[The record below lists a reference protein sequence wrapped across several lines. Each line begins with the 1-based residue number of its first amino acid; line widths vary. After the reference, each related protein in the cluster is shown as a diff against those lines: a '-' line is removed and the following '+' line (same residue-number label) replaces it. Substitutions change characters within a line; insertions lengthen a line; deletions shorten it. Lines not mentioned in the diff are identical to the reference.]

1 MSRAPS
7 RTRRRALLALALVAL
22 LYTGYRAFIGTPFT
36 VGQLADRQGLYA
48 LLHDPEAMTDIG
60 FIDGTL
66 LDWHADQ
73 LSSISLAAR
82 DADYRREAGFLRE
95 LAGFDP
101 QALSPQDQITWQVL
115 DEHRRSALGFQRFP
129 WLSGAGL
136 YPLGPMD
143 GVQVWIPS
151 FLQFSHVVRNARSAR
166 HYVARLR
173 AFGPK
178 LDEAIAAMQWQR
190 DRGVVMPLALV
201 ERALEVTRDT
211 VAAKPAEHA
220 LVTGFAR
227 RLADLEDLDE
237 EERSAL
243 VGAATEAVTQ
253 IVYPAYARAAAA
265 LEAVKPAAA
274 ARGAGVG
281 DLPDGAAY
289 YAAML
294 REMTTTDYTP
304 AEVRDLGLAEVARIS
319 AEMDRLLV
327 AQGLREGTVGQ
338 RMDALARDPRYLL
351 PNTDEGRTRMVAR
364 YQQILDEVNA
374 RMPAY
379 FRDPPSTRLEV
390 QRVPPEQQ
398 AAGPGAYYMSPA
410 VDGSRPGIFFVNLRD
425 LKANPQ
431 WGMKTLAYHE
441 GIPGHHFQGMVALR
455 QHDLPWFRR
464 LAWYPAYGEGWALYA
479 ERLAAE
485 MGLYAEDPLADLGR
499 LQAELMRAVRLVVDT
514 GLHAEGWSPERAID
528 YMTSTTGLE
537 RNAVISEVERYMES
551 PGQACA
557 YKIGQLKI
565 LALRE
570 QARSALGPAFDLKD
584 FHAVVLAHGAL
595 PLTLLARQVDKY
607 IASQRGKDVA
617 AR

>member
-1 MSRAPS
+1 MRAPS
-7 RTRRRALLALALVAL
+7 AFRPRRALLALLLGAL
-22 LYTGYRAFIGTPFT
+22 LYAGYRNLLGTPFT
-36 VGQLADRQGLYA
+36 IGLLADRQGLYA
-48 LLHDPEAMTDIG
+48 LLHDPEAMTDVG
-60 FIDGTL
+60 FIDGTV
-66 LDWHADQ
+66 LDWHSDQ
-73 LSSISLAAR
+73 LSSVTLAER
-82 DADYRREAGFLRE
+82 DAGYLREAKFLAE

-101 QALSPQDQITWQVL
+101 ATLSPQDRITYEVL
-115 DEHRRSALGFQRFP
+115 TDTRRTALGFQRFP

-143 GVQVWIPS
+143 GVEAWVPG

-178 LDEAIAAMQWQR
+178 LDEAVAAMQWQR
-190 DRGVVMPLALV
+190 EQGVVMPLALV

-220 LVTGFAR
+220 LVTGFAQ
-227 RLADLEDLDE
+227 RLAEIPELDAA
-237 EERSAL
+237 ERRAL
-243 VGAATEAVTQ
+243 TAAAADAMTQ
-253 IVYPAYARAAAA
+253 LVYPAFARATAA

-294 REMTTTDYTP
+294 REMTTTDYSP
-304 AEVRDLGLAEVARIS
+304 AEARDLGLAEVARIS

-327 AQGLREGTVGQ
+327 AQGLREGTVGE
-338 RMDALARDPRYLL
+338 RMSALAHDPRYLL
-351 PNTDEGRTRMVAR
+351 PNTDAGRARMVAR
-364 YQQILDEVNA
+364 YQEILDEVNA
-374 RMPAY
+374 RVPDY
-379 FRDPPSTRLEV
+379 FRDPPDTRLRVE
-390 QRVPPEQQ
+390 RVPPEQQ
-398 AAGPGAYYMSPA
+398 AAGPGAYYMPPA
-410 VDGSRPGIFFVNLRD
+410 IDGTRPGIFFVNLRD
-425 LKANPQ
+425 VAANPL

-441 GIPGHHFQGMVALR
+441 GIPGHHFQGAVALR

-485 MGLYAEDPLADLGR
+485 MGLYADDPLSDLGR

-514 GLHAEGWSPERAID
+514 GLHAEGWSRERAID
-528 YMTSTTGLE
+528 YMASTTGLE
-537 RNAVISEVERYMES
+537 RAGVTSEVERYMES

-565 LALRE
+565 LELRE
-570 QARSALGPAFDLKD
+570 KARSALGPAFDLKD

-595 PLTLLARQVDKY
+595 PLTLLARQVDDY
-607 IASQRGKDVA
+607 IAAQGAKA
-617 AR
+617 ARAP

>member
-201 ERALEVTRDT
+201 ERARVQ
-211 VAAKPAEHA
+211 P
-220 LVTGFAR
+220 
-227 RLADLEDLDE
+227 
-237 EERSAL
+237 
-243 VGAATEAVTQ
+243 
-253 IVYPAYARAAAA
+253 
-265 LEAVKPAAA
+265 
-274 ARGAGVG
+274 
-281 DLPDGAAY
+281 
-289 YAAML
+289 
-294 REMTTTDYTP
+294 
-304 AEVRDLGLAEVARIS
+304 
-319 AEMDRLLV
+319 
-327 AQGLREGTVGQ
+327 
-338 RMDALARDPRYLL
+338 
-351 PNTDEGRTRMVAR
+351 GR
-364 YQQILDEVNA
+364 
-374 RMPAY
+374 
-379 FRDPPSTRLEV
+379 
-390 QRVPPEQQ
+390 
-398 AAGPGAYYMSPA
+398 
-410 VDGSRPGIFFVNLRD
+410 
-425 LKANPQ
+425 
-431 WGMKTLAYHE
+431 
-441 GIPGHHFQGMVALR
+441 
-455 QHDLPWFRR
+455 
-464 LAWYPAYGEGWALYA
+464 
-479 ERLAAE
+479 
-485 MGLYAEDPLADLGR
+485 
-499 LQAELMRAVRLVVDT
+499 
-514 GLHAEGWSPERAID
+514 
-528 YMTSTTGLE
+528 
-537 RNAVISEVERYMES
+537 
-551 PGQACA
+551 
-557 YKIGQLKI
+557 
-565 LALRE
+565 
-570 QARSALGPAFDLKD
+570 
-584 FHAVVLAHGAL
+584 
-595 PLTLLARQVDKY
+595 
-607 IASQRGKDVA
+607 
-617 AR
+617 